1 MKFEITILGS
11 GSSIP
16 TTERNSTSQ
25 LVNIR
30 ENYMLVDCG
39 EGTQIQLRK
48 FKCPF
53 SKINHIFISHLHGDH
68 YLGLIGFIS
77 SMNLLGRKTDLY
89 LYANEDLKPIID
101 QHLKVSDTR
110 LNFKLLFNS
119 LKYDSKH
126 IIMENEYLKVSSFP
140 MKHRVPTCGFL
151 FEEKERELRIDK
163 NALKDYKIPVA
174 KIAGIKKGDDYITAE
189 GKTIN
194 NELMTLPPEKTY
206 SYAYCSDTAY
216 SKKVIDAIKG
226 VHTLYHESTFLEDLI
241 DRAKKTFHSTAQ
253 QAAKVA
259 TEVDA
264 KQLFLGH
271 FSLRYSKISEFQKQA
286 REIFK
291 EAKTVNDGD
300 IIKIY

>member
-25 LVNIR
+25 LVNLR
-30 ENYMLVDCG
+30 ENYFLVDCG
-39 EGTQIQLRK
+39 EGTQVQLRK

-89 LYANEDLKPIID
+89 LYANEELKTIID

-119 LKYDSKH
+119 LKYDAKH
-126 IIMENEYLKVSSFP
+126 IIMENEYIKVSSFP

-163 NALKDYKIPVA
+163 TALKDYKIPVA
-174 KIAGIKKGDDYITAE
+174 KIAGIKKGDDYVTPE
-189 GKTIN
+189 GKTIKN
-194 NELMTLPPEKTY
+194 KLMTLAPEKTY

-216 SKKVIDAIKG
+216 SKKVVDAIKG
-226 VHTLYHESTFLEDLI
+226 VHTLYHESTFLEDLL
-241 DRAKKTFHSTAQ
+241 DRAKKTFHSTAK

-259 TEVDA
+259 IEVEA
-264 KQLFLGH
+264 KQLYIGH
-271 FSLRYSKISEFQKQA
+271 FSLRYNKISEFQKQA
-286 REIFK
+286 REVFK
-291 EAKTVNDGD
+291 DSNIVNDGD
-300 IIKIY
+300 VIKIY

>member
-11 GSSIP
+11 GASIP
-16 TTERNSTSQ
+16 TTERNSSSQ
-25 LVNIR
+25 FINIR
-30 ENYMLVDCG
+30 ENHFLVDCG

-48 FKCPF
+48 YNCSY

-77 SMNLLGRKTDLY
+77 SMNLLGRKTDLHV
-89 LYANEDLKPIID
+89 YANEELKTIID

-119 LKYDSKH
+119 LRYDAKKV
-126 IIMENEYLKVSSFP
+126 IMENDYVKISSFP

-151 FEEKERELRIDK
+151 FEEKARDLRIDK
-163 NALKDYKIPVA
+163 QALKDYKIPVA
-174 KIAGIKKGDDYITAE
+174 KIAGIKKGDDFVNAD
-189 GKTIN
+189 GKTIKN
-194 NELMTLPPEKTY
+194 KLMTLPPEKIY

-216 SKKVIDAIKG
+216 SKKVISAIQG
-226 VHTLYHESTFLEDLI
+226 VHTLYHESTFLEDLL

-259 TEVDA
+259 NEVNA
-264 KQLFLGH
+264 KQLFIGH
-271 FSLRYSKISEFQKQA
+271 FSLRYNKISEFQKQA
-286 REIFK
+286 REVFK
-291 EAKTVNDGD
+291 ETKSVDDGD
-300 IIKIY
+300 VIKIY